1 MLLGDGTGN
10 ELSNDR
16 RRSAAAVASDSTS
29 DYYQPRIQSRIQSR
43 IRNAGS
49 GITAGKIREVTQP
62 TAKLLLLYFGACNLY
77 IMEGIEL
84 KIFSKSYCTTNI
96 SYPFTQ
102 NSISKSLSIEPLKS
116 KNRQHYQDTM
126 GLIRLAALGV
136 GATFLVNKVT
146 KSVTSIPLI
155 EDSDRSS

>member
-1 MLLGDGTGN
+1 L
-10 ELSNDR
+10 
-16 RRSAAAVASDSTS
+16 ASDSPS
-29 DYYQPRIQSRIQSR
+29 DSHLPRILPQISLGFSLGFGLLFPALRR
-43 IRNAGS
+43 
-49 GITAGKIREVTQP
+49 GKIRELTQP
-62 TAKLLLLYFGACNLY
+62 ISKLLLLRFGACNLY

-102 NSISKSLSIEPLKS
+102 NGISKSLSIEPLKS
-116 KNRQHYQDTM
+116 KNLQHYQDTM

-155 EDSDRSS
+155 EDPDRNS